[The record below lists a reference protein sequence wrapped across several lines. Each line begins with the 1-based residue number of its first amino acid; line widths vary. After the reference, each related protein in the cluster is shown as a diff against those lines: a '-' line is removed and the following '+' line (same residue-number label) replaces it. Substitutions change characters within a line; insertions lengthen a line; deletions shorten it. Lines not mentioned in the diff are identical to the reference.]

1 MDYNFHAHTWRCSHA
16 AGTEREY
23 IEAAIAAG
31 IKEWGFSD
39 HIPFIF
45 PNGKE
50 NSYRVPMVEAQD
62 YINTI
67 NELKMEYKNRIN
79 IHFGYEMEYYPEYFD
94 KMVEDARGWG
104 AEYLILGQHSVG
116 SEPEFFFW
124 STEATENEEYLKDYV
139 NRVVAAIESGVFT
152 YIAHPDMFNFTGNEG
167 IYNEEMI
174 KIIKAAEKYNVP
186 LEINFLGIRD
196 NRSYPTER
204 FWRLAEGYNV
214 PVVFGFDAHD
224 VAGACDLASLPRALE
239 ICKKYNLNVLDRPKL
254 IKP

>member
-1 MDYNFHAHTWRCSHA
+1 MDYNFHAHTPLCRHA
-16 AGTEREY
+16 TGTEREY

-31 IKEWGFSD
+31 IKHWGFSE

-50 NSYRVPMVEAQD
+50 NSYRVPMVEAKD
-62 YINTI
+62 YINTV
-67 NELKMEYKNRIN
+67 NKLKMEHKDKIN
-79 IHFGYEMEYYPEYFD
+79 IHLGFEMEYYPEHFEE
-94 KMVEDARGWG
+94 MVENARRWG

-116 SEPEFFFW
+116 SEPDFFFW
-124 STEATENEEYLKDYV
+124 STERTENLEYLKDYV
-139 NRVVAAIESGVFT
+139 SRVIAAIKSGVIT
-152 YIAHPDMFNFTGNEG
+152 YVAHPDMFNFVGDDD

-174 KIIKAAEKYNVP
+174 KILKAAEKYNVP

-196 NRSYPTER
+196 NRNYPTER
-204 FWRLAEGYNV
+204 FWKLAECYNV

-224 VAGACDLASLPRALE
+224 VAGAQDLASLPRALE
-239 ICKKYNLNVLDRPKL
+239 ICKKYNLRVLDKLEL